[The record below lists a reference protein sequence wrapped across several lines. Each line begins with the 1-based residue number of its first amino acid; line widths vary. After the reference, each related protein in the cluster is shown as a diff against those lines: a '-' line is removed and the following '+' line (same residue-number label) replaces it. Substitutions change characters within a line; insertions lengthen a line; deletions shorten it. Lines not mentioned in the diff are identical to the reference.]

1 MQEWMIDAKNILN
14 YELFTLS
21 EQPVTPFVILTL
33 VVVVAITVLAGGIVK
48 RIINKRLTQLE
59 TGPRYTLARLVQYLV
74 YVVGFMLALEIVG
87 IDMTALTVLAGTLGI
102 GIGFGLQDVAAD
114 FISGLVLLLERPIK
128 VNDYVT
134 TEEDIRGR
142 VESIDFRTTRIVTND
157 NITVLVPNSDLI
169 DDHVINWSHRD
180 DRVRLRI
187 PIGVAYGTD
196 ARKVERLLLEIAKD
210 EAAVLDDPAPVV
222 RFKDFG
228 DSSLNFE
235 LLAWTNEPRK
245 HYAIKSNLN
254 FAINDVFARE
264 EIEIPFPQ
272 RDLHVRSAPGL
283 EGLRSQE
290 REAVSAA

>member
-210 EAAVLDDPAPVV
+210 EPAVLDDPAPVV